1 MKENKIIVELLA
13 KLTYYAIIF
22 LIYKYF
28 GFEIAT
34 VYLLACLNTKLVKV
48 YKK

>member
-1 MKENKIIVELLA
+1 MKKNKIIVELLA
-13 KLTYYAIIF
+13 RVTYYTIIF

-34 VYLLACLNTKLVKV
+34 VYLLACLNTKLVRG
-48 YKK
+48 